1 VNYNTIIIRY
11 GEIALKAKE
20 TRKRFENTLI
30 SNLKNALNNEN
41 LSFNILKEWGRIYIL
56 TTQIDKCI
64 NILQK
69 IFGIISISP
78 SFQMSNDFDTLSKV
92 AVDISKKKLDI
103 DKSFAVR
110 VTRVGNH
117 DFTSQDV
124 AIKIGSD
131 IVKATKAK
139 VNLTKP
145 DFELF
150 IEIRNNKAYIF
161 TEKIM
166 GPGGMPMGTQ
176 GRVLALINSL
186 ESILASWYL
195 MRRGCKITF
204 LFFKKFNINILDT
217 YMKNWQIK
225 SEVFS
230 LKKEDNIYEEI
241 NKIAD
246 EQKCE
251 AIVTDHSIYKSAKE
265 ILSELNQL
273 KKSLKFPILNP
284 LISMEKDEITKKCKE
299 IGLPV

>member
-1 VNYNTIIIRY
+1 MNYNLIIIRY

-30 SNLKNALNNEN
+30 SNITNALNNEN
-41 LSFNILKEWGRIYIL
+41 LSFKIMKDWGRIYIS
-56 TTQIDKCI
+56 TTQINKCK

-78 SFQMSNDFDTLSKV
+78 AFQISSNMDTISK
-92 AVDISKKKLDI
+92 AALDISKKKLGVE
-103 DKSFAVR
+103 KSFAIR
-110 VTRVGNH
+110 VTRTGKHN
-117 DFTSQDV
+117 FTSQDV

-150 IEIRNNKAYIF
+150 IEIRNDKAFIF
-161 TEKIM
+161 TEKIK
-166 GPGGMPMGTQ
+166 GPGGMPLGTQ

-186 ESILASWYL
+186 DSILAAWYL

-204 LFFKKFNINILDT
+204 VKFKKINKNILNSFLKDWHT
-217 YMKNWQIK
+217 K
-225 SEVFS
+225 SDILS
-230 LKKEDNIYEEI
+230 LKKEDNIAEKV
-241 NKIAD
+241 NKIANK
-246 EQKCE
+246 QKCE
-251 AIVTDHSIYKSAKE
+251 AIVTDHSIYKSGKE
-265 ILSELNQL
+265 VLSELNQL
-273 KKSLKFPILNP
+273 KKTINLPILNP